1 MQVIWFIRHY
11 PPYPMNGQ
19 NVVHKPFLHSEFLKA
34 SGAKDIPSLFEG
46 IEMGEY
52 FIGPDYAP
60 LVYKVALQGDPTAL
74 SIIQWTGRE
83 LGHTA
88 SAVIRQLGIEELEFE
103 VVLVGSVY
111 EMGELLIAPMR
122 EVITSEAQKATL
134 VRLSSPPV
142 IGGVLLAMEQVG
154 LNPYHA
160 S

>member
-1 MQVIWFIRHY
+1 
-11 PPYPMNGQ
+11 
-19 NVVHKPFLHSEFLKA
+19 
-34 SGAKDIPSLFEG
+34 
-46 IEMGEY
+46 
-52 FIGPDYAP
+52 
-60 LVYKVALQGDPTAL
+60 LVYKAALLGDPTAL

-88 SAVIRQLGIEELEFE
+88 AAVIRQLGIEGLEFE

-122 EVITSEAQKATL
+122 EVITSKAQKATL

-154 LNPYHA
+154 LNPYMLREPLIR
-160 S
+160 STQGLLNTGII